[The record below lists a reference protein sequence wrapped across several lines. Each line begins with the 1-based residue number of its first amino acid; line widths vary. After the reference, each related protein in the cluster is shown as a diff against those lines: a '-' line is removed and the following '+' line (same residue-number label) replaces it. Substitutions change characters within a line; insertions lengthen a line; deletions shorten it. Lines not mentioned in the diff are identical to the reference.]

1 MNTNSMQPKVFFLY
15 SLPKNKVAE
24 MEQKRFNYSLFIN
37 KIQGIEGVEV
47 HELCKDFFSTT
58 HKCQILIVLGEYMG
72 GEQALLLKDDSLFPL
87 NELINKINISC
98 SCVEVI
104 DLAFCYSGEWREKLV
119 KLTNA
124 LVRDIDKE
132 TQVEARLQLYPLLL
146 KFKDLGR
153 ENYDESYDII
163 LDKLEKKQNSRN
175 PQELANLPE
184 STKLGTMSTS
194 AVPKEVYRNSPFPV
208 KVYIHADGDKVDIVA
223 EIDGY
228 RPHTISNLKLNN
240 GDKISW
246 ELCFDT
252 NPKPE
257 YAQYLEHIKGERS
270 CFDTWNSDK
279 PEIRRTFNFFV
290 EEAFPLNGFNG
301 VLKTTVGENKLDE
314 WPFTVN
320 VLPYKE
326 DLSKLKGENLNQE
339 VIKCHANT
347 TNSYIRDIKIGSDE
361 YENMSLYDMQIHIDH
376 KLREPERTGMAG
388 RIRQDYSDLQK
399 EINGKITE
407 RENNKDVIYDDS
419 FLKEQRERLYIL
431 DKRME
436 MLVSLNK
443 IGKMVDGMFDYKVFS
458 KNTRDDVKRESECFY
473 EKISD
478 DFYDTYLKRIYTDE
492 NGEIKFFYT
501 INEKDDDG
509 KEFPKEILRRE
520 YNGLAIMLSKPQMCL
535 DDLHKCLYY
544 EIADKRNEE
553 QKIPNAVFLNKKQRD
568 VGKMIIPYINKI
580 KNDKKLESE
589 LDNYLHSKEGH
600 SSVIAY
606 FLREICRSNKK

>member
-1 MNTNSMQPKVFFLY
+1 MNTNSMQPKVIFIY

-24 MEQKRFNYSLFIN
+24 MEQKRFYYSLFIS
-37 KIQGIEGVEV
+37 KIQGIEDVEV
-47 HELCKDFFSTT
+47 HELCENFFSTT
-58 HKCQILIVLGEYMG
+58 HKCQILIVLGEYLG
-72 GEQALLLKDDSLFPL
+72 DEQALLLHDDSLFPL
-87 NELINKINISC
+87 DELINKISISC
-98 SCVEVI
+98 NGVEVI
-104 DLAFCYSGEWREKLV
+104 DMAFCYSGEWREKL
-119 KLTNA
+119 KKITNA
-124 LVRDIDKE
+124 LVNGNNEK

-146 KFKDLGR
+146 LRKDLGR
-153 ENYDESYDII
+153 ENYKESYDII
-163 LDKLEKKQNSRN
+163 LDKLEKKQNRRN

-252 NPKPE
+252 DPKPE

-270 CFDTWNSDK
+270 YFDTWNSDE

-301 VLKTTVGENKLDE
+301 VLKTTIGENKLDE
-314 WPFTVN
+314 WPFTVT

-326 DLSKLKGENLNQE
+326 HFSKLKEENLHQE
-339 VIKCHANT
+339 VIECDAHT
-347 TNSYIRDIKIGSDE
+347 INSYIRDIKIGSDE
-361 YENMSLYDMQIHIDH
+361 YKNMSLNDMQIHIDK
-376 KLREPERTGMAG
+376 KLREYNRTGMAG
-388 RIRQDYSDLQK
+388 RIRQDYYDLQD
-399 EINGKITE
+399 EINKKIKE

-419 FLKEQRERLYIL
+419 FLKGQRERLYIL
-431 DKRME
+431 DKRMD
-436 MLVSLNK
+436 MLKSLNE
-443 IGKMVDGMFDYKVFS
+443 IGKAVDGMFESKVFS
-458 KNTRDDVKRESECFY
+458 KEARCEVKKLSACFF
-473 EKISD
+473 ELVSD

-492 NGEIKFFYT
+492 KGEIKFFYDGK
-501 INEKDDDG
+501 EKDDDG
-509 KEFPKEILRRE
+509 KEFTKEILRRE

-553 QKIPNAVFLNKKQRD
+553 QKIPNAVFLNKKGRN
-568 VGKMIIPYINKI
+568 VGIMIIPYINKI
-580 KNDKKLESE
+580 KIDKKLESE